1 MVAGV
6 CGGLGAYF
14 NVNPVFYRIG
24 FVVLT
29 FLGGAGILVYGACAL
44 VIPSE
49 GEKES
54 IASDILRNHRQ
65 RPVAL
70 VGLVLAAVAGVVL
83 LSHISFRFHGDAFWA
98 VVLVAGALLLWSQS
112 RATAPPPAAPDAAS
126 SASPAGATP
135 VTSPD
140 AAAPPAPS
148 ADTESEPASAAP
160 ARRRRSVLTI
170 FLVILGALVVAAAIA
185 VVVVATIFSR
195 LAHGVGDRHYTP
207 VTASALQDDYQVGV
221 GSLDLDLSR
230 VSLPPGTT
238 RIHVEAGIGHLRI
251 MVPPG
256 VSVHAGTHVTWGEAT
271 LLGHEESGH
280 NVRAEV
286 GAENGRLDLDTKVG
300 IGQVEVVR
308 SVR

>member
-1 MVAGV
+1 MIAGV

-83 LSHISFRFHGDAFWA
+83 LSHISFRFHSDVFWA
-98 VVLVAGALLLWSQS
+98 VVLVAGALLLWSQR
-112 RATAPPPAAPDAAS
+112 RAVAPATELDTVAPSTALDRVAPAAP
-126 SASPAGATP
+126 
-135 VTSPD
+135 
-140 AAAPPAPS
+140 AAAPG
-148 ADTESEPASAAP
+148 SELPASP
-160 ARRRRSVLTI
+160 PRRRTVLATVLI
-170 FLVILGALVVAAAIA
+170 VLGVLVVAAAIA

-195 LAHGVGDRHYTP
+195 LAHGVGDRHYAP
-207 VTASALQDDYQVGV
+207 VAATALRDDYQVGV
-221 GSLDLDLSR
+221 GSLDLDLSQ

-238 RIHVEAGIGHLRI
+238 RIHAEAGIGHVRI
-251 MVPPG
+251 TVPRG
-256 VSVHAGTHVTWGEAT
+256 VTVHAGTHVTWGEAT

-280 NVRAEV
+280 NVRADV
-286 GAENGRLDLDTKVG
+286 GPENGRLDLDTKVG

>member
-112 RATAPPPAAPDAAS
+112 RAAAASPEPPAPT
-126 SASPAGATP
+126 TP

-140 AAAPPAPS
+140 AATLAPAATGTEAAPAP
-148 ADTESEPASAAP
+148 P

-170 FLVILGALVVAAAIA
+170 LLVILGTLVVAAAIA

-207 VTASALQDDYQVGV
+207 ATASAVRDDYQVGV

-251 MVPPG
+251 TVPPG
-256 VSVHAGTHVTWGEAT
+256 VTVHADTHVTWGEAT

-286 GAENGRLDLDTKVG
+286 GPENGQLDLDTKVG